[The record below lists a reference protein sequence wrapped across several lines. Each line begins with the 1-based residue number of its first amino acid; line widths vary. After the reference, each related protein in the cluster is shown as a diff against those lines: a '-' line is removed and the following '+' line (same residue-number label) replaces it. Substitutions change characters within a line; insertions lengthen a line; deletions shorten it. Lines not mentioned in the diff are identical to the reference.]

1 MENQEEVIQQLKKL
15 KQISNAPEKEI
26 DLEKAALLLL
36 QFNRNKILY
45 DNITKRKLYAK
56 LKYEARKTFDLFCAR
71 LGINSDSFEEDPGA
85 VMEEQEKRFQAIPP
99 VEELEKTRGIRADH
113 NALPENIRLLFTQ
126 NSELYLRMRK
136 LHEALKTMDGAKPCD
151 RFPYFKEFLELDDTV
166 VKNWEMYDAYK
177 LETEINTD
185 GDKNVTV
192 NKMMAE
198 TTQNIDAKRISANR
212 KYISDNKEKLAKLS
226 AENSPKAEALRVK
239 MQERVTE
246 LLTANAGMSDEQLT
260 DLAKLGINV

>member
-1 MENQEEVIQQLKKL
+1 MENKEEVIQQLKEL
-15 KQISNAPEKEI
+15 KQITVTPEKEI

-36 QFNRNKILY
+36 RFNKNRILY
-45 DNITKRKLYAK
+45 DNITKRKLFAK
-56 LKYEARKTFDLFCAR
+56 LKYEAGKTFDLYCAR
-71 LGINSDSFEEDPGA
+71 LGINPGSFKEDPA
-85 VMEEQEKRFQAIPP
+85 VEMEEQEKRFQAIPP

-113 NALPENIRLLFTQ
+113 DALPENIRMLYTQ

-136 LHEALKTMDGAKPCD
+136 LHEALKTMDGAKACD
-151 RFPYFKEFLELDDTV
+151 RFPYVKEFLELDDIV

-177 LETEINTD
+177 PENEMNAD
-185 GDKNVTV
+185 VDKNATVDKEVT
-192 NKMMAE
+192 N
-198 TTQNIDAKRISANR
+198 TTQIIDAKRISANR

-226 AENSPKAEALRVK
+226 AEQSPKAEALRIK

>member
-1 MENQEEVIQQLKKL
+1 MENKEEIVQQLKEL
-15 KQISNAPEKEI
+15 KQITVTPEKEI
-26 DLEKAALLLL
+26 NLEKAALLLL
-36 QFNRNKILY
+36 RFNKNRILY
-45 DNITKRKLYAK
+45 NNITKRKLFAK
-56 LKYEARKTFDLFCAR
+56 LKYEAGKTFDLFCAR
-71 LGINSDSFEEDPGA
+71 LGINPDNFKDDPTA
-85 VMEEQEKRFQAIPP
+85 EMAEQEKRFQSIPLI
-99 VEELEKTRGIRADH
+99 EELEKTRGIRSDH
-113 NALPENIRLLFTQ
+113 DTLPENIRQLFTQ
-126 NSELYLRMRK
+126 NSELFLRMRK

-151 RFPYFKEFLELDDTV
+151 RFPYIKEFLELDDTV

-192 NKMMAE
+192 NKMMTE

>member
-1 MENQEEVIQQLKKL
+1 MENKEEVIQQLKEL
-15 KQISNAPEKEI
+15 KQITVTPEKEI
-26 DLEKAALLLL
+26 NLEKGALLLL
-36 QFNRNKILY
+36 RFNKNRILY
-45 DNITKRKLYAK
+45 DNITKRKLFAK
-56 LKYEARKTFDLFCAR
+56 LKYEAQKTFDLYCAR
-71 LGINSDSFEEDPGA
+71 LGINTDSFKEDPTVEIEA
-85 VMEEQEKRFQAIPP
+85 QEKRFQAIPP

-113 NALPENIRLLFTQ
+113 DALPENIRMLYTQ

-136 LHEALKTMDGAKPCD
+136 LHEALKTMDGAKACD
-151 RFPYFKEFLELDDTV
+151 RFPYVKEFLELDDIV

-177 LETEINTD
+177 PENEMNAD
-185 GDKNVTV
+185 VDKNATVDKEVT
-192 NKMMAE
+192 N
-198 TTQNIDAKRISANR
+198 TTQTIDAKRISANR

-226 AENSPKAEALRVK
+226 AEQSPKAEALRIK